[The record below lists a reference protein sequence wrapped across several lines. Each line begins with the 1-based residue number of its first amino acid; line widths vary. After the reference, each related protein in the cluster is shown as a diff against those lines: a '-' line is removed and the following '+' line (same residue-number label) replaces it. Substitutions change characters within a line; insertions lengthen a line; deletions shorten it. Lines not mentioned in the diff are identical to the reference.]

1 MTDNKLKGK
10 DLISIGIYTALYIVA
25 LLVGSVA
32 TVLPVTFLF
41 YPAVCALLGATFFV
55 MLAAK
60 VQKPGAVVI
69 WGVIVGLVF
78 FAFGMP
84 PALPF
89 MVVGSIA
96 AQIVISLSG
105 YKKFAANMTGFV
117 IVSVCSIG
125 GYFQLF
131 AYTNDYLAV
140 AETRGLSQEY
150 IDTLAG
156 YANIGFLLVMIV
168 ATAAT
173 AVLGC
178 LFARKIMKKH
188 LAKAGIL

>member
-1 MTDNKLKGK
+1 MTDKKLKGK
-10 DLISIGIYTALYIVA
+10 DFITIGIYTALYIVA
-25 LLVGSVA
+25 LLIGSVA

-55 MLAAK
+55 MLVTK
-60 VQKPGAVVI
+60 IQKPGAVVI

-89 MVVGSIA
+89 MVAGSIV

-105 YKKFAANMTGFV
+105 YKKFPANMIGFI

-131 AYTNDYLAV
+131 AYTNDYLAE

-156 YANIGFLLVMIV
+156 YANIRFLLVMIIV
-168 ATAAT
+168 TAIA
-173 AVLGC
+173 AVIGC
-178 LFARKIMKKH
+178 LFAGRIMKKH
-188 LAKAGIL
+188 LIKAGVI